1 MTDQDQAAAKRAEEQ
16 AAATKKRDED
26 TRKRLAE
33 ERDARQKERE
43 ERMAENAKV
52 KPTPTQEENDLAMS
66 GVHIAEHE
74 PDGSP
79 EQSTDHPMHE
89 NDRRQPST
97 RETKPAAH
105 GSQSRADYST
115 RTSNPASTH
124 KSE

>member
-52 KPTPTQEENDLAMS
+52 KPTPTQEENDLAKS

-79 EQSTDHPMHE
+79 EQSTEHHPANPDKH
-89 NDRRQPST
+89 RT
-97 RETKPAAH
+97 RETKPAQ

-124 KSE
+124 KAE